1 MTARLIKTA
10 TSWKIPHEIV
20 QILFPAALPP
30 RLPWLCRK
38 HEGMI
43 RKRLVRRLNQPM
55 TARLIKTAT
64 SWKIPHEIVQIL
76 FPAALPPRLPWL
88 CRKHEGMIT
97 LVKRCHMMCHVKNYQ
112 GGIKEE
118 WTEDLNEEKME
129 QFVYI
134 LM

>member
-1 MTARLIKTA
+1 MRRLNQPMTARLMKTA
-10 TSWKIPHEIV
+10 RSLKVPHEIV

-30 RLPWLCRK
+30 WLPWLGKK

-43 RKRLVRRLNQPM
+43 
-55 TARLIKTAT
+55 
-64 SWKIPHEIVQIL
+64 S
-76 FPAALPPRLPWL
+76 
-88 CRKHEGMIT
+88 

-112 GGIKEE
+112 GGIMEE
-118 WTEDLNEEKME
+118 RTEDLDEEKME

>member
-1 MTARLIKTA
+1 M
-10 TSWKIPHEIV
+10 
-20 QILFPAALPP
+20 
-30 RLPWLCRK
+30 
-38 HEGMI
+38 
-43 RKRLVRRLNQPM
+43 RRLNQPM

-88 CRKHEGMIT
+88 RKKHEGIIS

-112 GGIKEE
+112 GRIMEE
-118 WTEDLNEEKME
+118 RTEDLDAEKME

>member
-1 MTARLIKTA
+1 MRRLIQPMTARLMKTA
-10 TSWKIPHEIV
+10 RSLNVPHETE

-30 RLPWLCRK
+30 RLPSFRKK

-43 RKRLVRRLNQPM
+43 
-55 TARLIKTAT
+55 
-64 SWKIPHEIVQIL
+64 S
-76 FPAALPPRLPWL
+76 
-88 CRKHEGMIT
+88 

-112 GGIKEE
+112 GEIKEE
-118 WTEDLNEEKME
+118 RTENWDAEKME